1 MDLKTTEKKIREV
14 EAAIRRDLAEAEKTE
29 GLVKRY
35 QEKKKMLETKIKE
48 NRALLSDLKNRRTVL
63 TIESR
68 IGTMDDSKLAL
79 LEEFLGEH
87 GDAFDSVG
95 PDSEED
101 TDEGKK
107 DHASPVGE

>member
-14 EAAIRRDLAEAEKTE
+14 EATIRRDLAEAEKTE
-29 GLVKRY
+29 GLIKRY
-35 QEKKKMLETKIKE
+35 QEKKKMLEAKIKE

-68 IGTMDDSKLAL
+68 IGTMNDSKLAL

-87 GDAFDSVG
+87 GDAFDSDG
-95 PDSEED
+95 PGSKED
-101 TDEGKK
+101 ADERKK
-107 DHASPVGE
+107 DHASLVGE